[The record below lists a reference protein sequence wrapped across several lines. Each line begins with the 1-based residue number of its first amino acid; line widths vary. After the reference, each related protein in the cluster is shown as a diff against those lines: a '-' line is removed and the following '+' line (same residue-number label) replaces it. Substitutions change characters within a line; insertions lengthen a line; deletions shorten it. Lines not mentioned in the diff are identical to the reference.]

1 MKFILGKK
9 LKMSQIFKKDG
20 TRVPVTLIDAGPC
33 VVTQKKEKEKDGY
46 ESIQIGYEEITKD
59 RKIKKTMKGKAFKH
73 LREFRGNV
81 DDYKEGDKIDVSQFE
96 IGEKVKVTGKSK
108 GKGFQGVVKR
118 HDFSGQSRTHGTKK
132 DHRIGGSIGSAYP
145 QRVIKGR
152 KMPGH
157 TGAEKVTIS
166 NLKIE
171 EIDKENNILA
181 VKGGVPGAKGTLL
194 KIEKKV

>member
-1 MKFILGKK
+1 MQFILGKK
-9 LKMSQIFKKDG
+9 LKMTQIFEEDG

-33 VVTQKKEKEKDGY
+33 VVTQKKTKDNDGY
-46 ESIQIGYEEITKD
+46 EAIQIGYKEIKKEN
-59 RKIKKTMKGKAFKH
+59 KIKKTMKGKHFKY
-73 LREFRGNV
+73 LSEFKGNLE
-81 DDYKEGDKIDVSQFE
+81 DYKEGDTIDVLQFKK
-96 IGEKVKVTGKSK
+96 GDKVKVTGQSK

-118 HDFSGQSRTHGTKK
+118 YNFSGQDRTHGIKK
-132 DHRIGGSIGSAYP
+132 DHRRTGSIGSAYP

-157 TGAEKVTIS
+157 TGAETVTIS
-166 NLKIE
+166 NLTIE

-194 KIEKKV
+194 RIEK

>member
-1 MKFILGKK
+1 MQFILGKK
-9 LKMSQIFKKDG
+9 LKMTQIFEEDG

-33 VVTQKKEKEKDGY
+33 VVTQKKTKDNDGY
-46 ESIQIGYEEITKD
+46 EAIQIGYKEIKKEN
-59 RKIKKTMKGKAFKH
+59 KIKKTMKGKHFKY
-73 LREFRGNV
+73 LSEFKGNLE
-81 DDYKEGDKIDVSQFE
+81 DYREGDTIDVLQFKK
-96 IGEKVKVTGKSK
+96 GDKVKVTGQSK

-118 HDFSGQSRTHGTKK
+118 YNFSGQDRTHGIKK
-132 DHRIGGSIGSAYP
+132 DHRRTGSIGSAYP

-157 TGAEKVTIS
+157 TGAETVTIS
-166 NLKIE
+166 NLTIE

-194 KIEKKV
+194 RIEK